1 MKTCTFKLIS
11 LNASVSF
18 SVQMLFLGLLL
29 EVLLGFPVVAFGS
42 PVGKPSSCS
51 PARSPPVSENL
62 KQTKLNEGKYAE

>member
-1 MKTCTFKLIS
+1 MFKLIS

-29 EVLLGFPVVAFGS
+29 EVLLGFPVAAFAT
-42 PVGKPSSCS
+42 
-51 PARSPPVSENL
+51 PAQSPPVSENL

>member
-29 EVLLGFPVVAFGS
+29 EVLLGFPVVAFATT
-42 PVGKPSSCS
+42 GKPSSCS

>member
-29 EVLLGFPVVAFGS
+29 EVLLG
-42 PVGKPSSCS
+42 CS